1 MIGETTP
8 AKAKTAV
15 QLILVLASALTVA
28 CLAQSPPDSD
38 RPDPVRITRGPVV
51 EQVTDTTA
59 IIAWSTN
66 VNAGTTLRY
75 GTEPDQLDLT
85 ANMPWGGFTHRV
97 YLKGLKP
104 GTTYFFQAESG
115 EGQGTGS
122 KATTAVDRFQTR
134 SQAAKSPAGE
144 NGPTPD

>member
-1 MIGETTP
+1 MPMGQTLTTYIATLLFLLAIGSP
-8 AKAKTAV
+8 
-15 QLILVLASALTVA
+15 
-28 CLAQSPPDSD
+28 CLPQSPD
-38 RPDPVRITRGPVV
+38 DPISTDAVRITSGPVV
-51 EQVTDTTA
+51 EQVTATTA
-59 IIAWSTN
+59 TIAWSTN

-85 ANMPWGGFTHRV
+85 ANMPWGGYTHRV

-122 KATTAVDRFQTR
+122 KATAAVDRFQTR
-134 SQAAKSPAGE
+134 SPAPKPPAGE
-144 NGPTPD
+144 SAPTPDQP